1 MGIVFLI
8 ELAMRI
14 TVDGWRS
21 YVPGCGVPKSISVW
35 NLLEALIVLVS
46 CTTAWFD
53 LGAGPV
59 LELVTVLR
67 ALRLMRV
74 ARIVSRVRMF
84 HEVWLLLRGLAGSMR
99 VLFWTTVVIFIITY
113 IFAIFGIVL
122 INVEIEDRYEM
133 WLHDQRQAMEKFGAY
148 SNCSAAAEGIASW
161 KSDHPEFDEVELL
174 YYSTRGIMQWIFTL
188 LQVLTLD
195 SWMSIAR
202 PMQDIVELSW
212 VFFYFYIALVV
223 FVLMNLVTAIIV
235 DNALKRSREDE
246 KEIHQQRKKEQKKAE
261 KRCRRLFDAIDEDGD
276 QNLTIEE
283 LKNAC
288 EDPWLGRQLQVLDIT
303 NDNADEIFK
312 MMDTGDGLLSLDE
325 FFEGTKRMQGP
336 AEGRDMVRVLAITQR
351 LARDIK
357 ENVTGARRDGMS
369 SASFSP
375 TLPPAL
381 PPRHAPKHTPQ
392 DILQKLDSVCKVVEA
407 LEGRISNLSGSPK
420 FATESELA
428 STVIPQQEPDTS
440 LQAYLRANVPLFAQ
454 SAA

>member
-1 MGIVFLI
+1 
-8 ELAMRI
+8 
-14 TVDGWRS
+14 
-21 YVPGCGVPKSISVW
+21 
-35 NLLEALIVLVS
+35 
-46 CTTAWFD
+46 
-53 LGAGPV
+53 
-59 LELVTVLR
+59 
-67 ALRLMRV
+67 
-74 ARIVSRVRMF
+74 MF

-246 KEIHQQRKKEQKKAE
+246 KEIHQQ
-261 KRCRRLFDAIDEDGD
+261 
-276 QNLTIEE
+276 
-283 LKNAC
+283 
-288 EDPWLGRQLQVLDIT
+288 
-303 NDNADEIFK
+303 
-312 MMDTGDGLLSLDE
+312 
-325 FFEGTKRMQGP
+325 
-336 AEGRDMVRVLAITQR
+336 
-351 LARDIK
+351 
-357 ENVTGARRDGMS
+357 
-369 SASFSP
+369 
-375 TLPPAL
+375 
-381 PPRHAPKHTPQ
+381 
-392 DILQKLDSVCKVVEA
+392 
-407 LEGRISNLSGSPK
+407 
-420 FATESELA
+420 
-428 STVIPQQEPDTS
+428 
-440 LQAYLRANVPLFAQ
+440 
-454 SAA
+454 